1 MDSKRK
7 GGNDFYFLFG
17 QITGSRGNEDD
28 EKWAKSTSRV
38 INVAI
43 SVLRCRV
50 WNITSHGRV
59 ALRAHGSVTFPLS
72 YETRKWPRIPPPLLA
87 TTMPPP
93 SLLSGGVV
101 KSDTIRSFFTKKSD
115 DEGCAMLCSTFVEYS
130 YVLDDSKILF
140 LLNISRVI
148 CIKKELSLFFSSY
161 ILFFFFLIRSAI
173 FTIRFGFN
181 LTLIHCSFKKFIDIL
196 FHSCREW
203 NAKNEYPIKLLPH
216 NEAQAQDMIAK
227 FELIVENTI
236 RYTGLTEFRND
247 TYNYSQSIKYF
258 LSSRITK
265 HFTTS

>member
-17 QITGSRGNEDD
+17 QITASRGNEDD

-101 KSDTIRSFFTKKSD
+101 KSDTIRSFFYG
-115 DEGCAMLCSTFVEYS
+115 EIWWRGMCNALFNVCWIFIC
-130 YVLDDSKILF
+130 LGWFQDSF
-140 LLNISRVI
+140 
-148 CIKKELSLFFSSY
+148 SL
-161 ILFFFFLIRSAI
+161 
-173 FTIRFGFN
+173 
-181 LTLIHCSFKKFIDIL
+181 
-196 FHSCREW
+196 
-203 NAKNEYPIKLLPH
+203 
-216 NEAQAQDMIAK
+216 
-227 FELIVENTI
+227 
-236 RYTGLTEFRND
+236 
-247 TYNYSQSIKYF
+247 KYF
-258 LSSRITK
+258 
-265 HFTTS
+265 